1 MTLALKKTRAFQVYL
16 RRTIQN
22 QDQTRPTYDS
32 SAYYVRQCRL
42 QLESRE
48 WEQRE
53 RYANSCIFGR
63 YCQPRL
69 LPGFHIWAVTFFFF
83 LLCWV
88 FVAGPWLSLVAGAG
102 ATLHCSGQ
110 ASPCSGFSC
119 CGAQALGTWTSVVVA
134 RGLQNAGS
142 VVVAHRLSCSATC
155 GIFPDQGS
163 NPCPLHWQAD
173 SQPLC
178 HQGILGYDFC

>member
-83 LLCWV
+83 FAVLGLCCWALA
-88 FVAGPWLSLVAGAG
+88 FSSCRGRSYSSLQWA
-102 ATLHCSGQ
+102 
-110 ASPCSGFSC
+110 GFSLQWLLLLRSTGSRHVDFSS
-119 CGAQALGTWTSVVVA
+119 CGSRALE
-134 RGLQNAGS
+134 R
-142 VVVAHRLSCSATC
+142 RLSSC
-155 GIFPDQGS
+155 GTQAQLLRNMWDLPGPGLEPVS
-163 NPCPLHWQAD
+163 PALAGGLSTTVPPGNPGL
-173 SQPLC
+173 
-178 HQGILGYDFC
+178 